1 MCGLRISE
9 LKSRVASNNFI
20 DSTEKNRMEDVVL
33 IKTTVQDAKKQHDI
47 FRARTHERHLQKR
60 LVLEQKI
67 AQIKKLKEK
76 KKQNSRRDGSTLQ
89 HKGVKQALAVDLHD
103 SDGGDTIEN
112 NKHWTEQI
120 KELEKKAEEHRQ
132 AALFIQEQCKSTTQ
146 WLSKH
151 GNTGSSGG

>member
-1 MCGLRISE
+1 M
-9 LKSRVASNNFI
+9 
-20 DSTEKNRMEDVVL
+20 
-33 IKTTVQDAKKQHDI
+33 
-47 FRARTHERHLQKR
+47 
-60 LVLEQKI
+60 
-67 AQIKKLKEK
+67 KEK

-89 HKGVKQALAVDLHD
+89 HKGVKQALAVDLHG
-103 SDGGDTIEN
+103 SDGGNTIEN

-151 GNTGSSGG
+151 GTTGSSGG